1 MSGKE
6 ERQGMQAQPE
16 HFQDED
22 TECIEQAEMIAG
34 LQRQV
39 NELTSTNLLLKEQLA
54 RKEQF
59 IAMIAHDLRGPLS
72 PIINYAQLLTRYV
85 SRQSGETDGRRQRS
99 DTIQRSTTI
108 IISQARRLL
117 RLVND
122 LHDATRLTSGQFSL
136 VRESCNL
143 TTLVKDAVEYMRPV
157 APYHTFIVH
166 TPDELIVGNWDGG
179 RLQQV
184 LGNLLDNAFKYSDE
198 GTTIT
203 VRVWTTARQAHVSV
217 HNQGASI
224 PASDIALLF
233 RPYARL
239 SATSSRRGSGLGLHI
254 ARSIVEAHGGSL
266 RLESHAEEGGEPKG
280 TTFLFDLPLS

>member
-1 MSGKE
+1 
-6 ERQGMQAQPE
+6 MQVHPE
-16 HFQDED
+16 HCQDENM
-22 TECIEQAEMIAG
+22 ECSEHTQTIAA

-39 NELTSTNLLLKEQLA
+39 NELTAANLLLEEQLA

-59 IAMIAHDLRGPLS
+59 IAMVAHDLRGPLS
-72 PIINYAQLLTRYV
+72 PIINYAQLLA
-85 SRQSGETDGRRQRS
+85 RQAQRASTESESARPRGDGTQRA
-99 DTIQRSTTI
+99 TTI

-122 LHDATRLTSGQFSL
+122 LLDATRLTSGQFTL
-136 VRESCNL
+136 VRESCDL
-143 TTLVKDAVEYMRPV
+143 AVLVKEAVEYMRPV
-157 APYHTFIVH
+157 APYHTFVVH
-166 TPDELIVGNWDGG
+166 VPDEPVTGNWDGG

-203 VRVWTTARQAHVSV
+203 VDAWTTPGQAHVSV

-224 PASDIALLF
+224 PSTDIALLF

-239 SATSSRRGSGLGLHI
+239 STTSSRRGSGLGLHI
-254 ARSIVEAHGGSL
+254 AKSIVEAHGGML
-266 RLESHAEEGGEPKG
+266 RLEPHAEEKAGEESKG
-280 TTFLFDLPLS
+280 TTFSLSLPL

>member
-1 MSGKE
+1 MH
-6 ERQGMQAQPE
+6 AQPE

-22 TECIEQAEMIAG
+22 TEQIAG

-39 NELTSTNLLLKEQLA
+39 NELTTANLLLQEQLA

-72 PIINYAQLLTRYV
+72 PIINYAQLLARYT
-85 SRQSGETDGRRQRS
+85 SRQPSETEGRRQRN
-99 DTIQRSTTI
+99 DTIQRNTTI

-122 LHDATRLTSGQFSL
+122 LHDATRLTSGHFSL
-136 VRESCNL
+136 IRESCNL
-143 TTLVKDAVEYMRPV
+143 TTLVNEAVEYMRPV

-166 TPDELIVGNWDGG
+166 SPDEPIVGDWDGG

-203 VRVWTTARQAHVSV
+203 VRLWTTPHLVHVSV

-224 PASDIALLF
+224 PSSDIALLF

-254 ARSIVEAHGGSL
+254 AKSIVEAHGGSL
-266 RLESHAEEGGEPKG
+266 RLESHTEESGEPKG
-280 TTFLFDLPLS
+280 TTFLFDLPLP

>member
-1 MSGKE
+1 
-6 ERQGMQAQPE
+6 MQAHPE
-16 HFQDED
+16 HYQDEG
-22 TECIEQAEMIAG
+22 TEHTEQAELIAT

-39 NELTSTNLLLKEQLA
+39 NELTAANLLLQEQLA

-72 PIINYAQLLTRYV
+72 PIINYAQILARHA
-85 SRQSGETDGRRQRS
+85 SRQPGETDGSHQRG
-99 DTIQRSTTI
+99 DTIQRNTTI

-122 LHDATRLTSGQFSL
+122 LLDATRLTSDQFSL
-136 VRESCNL
+136 VRETCDL
-143 TTLVKDAVEYMRPV
+143 AALVKEAVENMRPV
-157 APYHTFIVH
+157 APHHTFVVH
-166 TPDELIVGNWDGG
+166 VPSEPIIGNWDGG

-203 VRVWTTARQAHVSV
+203 VRAWTTAGLAHVSV
-217 HNQGASI
+217 HNQGATI
-224 PASDIALLF
+224 PSADIGLLF

-254 ARSIVEAHGGSL
+254 AKSIIETHDGSL
-266 RLESHAEEGGEPKG
+266 RLESRTEEGAEEEPKG
-280 TTFLFDLPLS
+280 TTFSFELPLS